1 MFMSCLEMIM
11 ALQKSESDENYN
23 QDLMRASEK
32 LDKVLCV
39 SRIHSLVNGLLQK
52 NGAFLYVPAV
62 TMFWCFNFFFPHL
75 EFSF

>member
-23 QDLMRASEK
+23 QDLMKASEK

-39 SRIHSLVNGLLQK
+39 SRIQSLVNGLLQK
-52 NGAFLYVPAV
+52 NGAL
-62 TMFWCFNFFFPHL
+62 L
-75 EFSF
+75 